1 MTDKDPNGRLNATI
15 LDPQRWGWTAGS
27 GVADLLTPH
36 EVRARR
42 NFCTFGE
49 NNSRVFLVYCSAC

>member
-1 MTDKDPNGRLNATI
+1 MTDKDKDPNGRLNATI

-36 EVRARR
+36 EVRFRR
-42 NFCTFGE
+42 T
-49 NNSRVFLVYCSAC
+49 RVIDRGL

>member
-1 MTDKDPNGRLNATI
+1 MTDRDANGRLNATI

-36 EVRARR
+36 EVCMKRI
-42 NFCTFGE
+42 
-49 NNSRVFLVYCSAC
+49 YQ